1 MFDESE
7 IVNQI
12 VKAISQEN
20 EAAKPRRRRKHRQ
33 GGSILKMGSTY
44 TIIFRNPDGK
54 QKWQRGFPT
63 KGAARDALTT
73 KIREISENKYREIRP
88 ILFKDFADR
97 WLEARKGQVKPSTW
111 ASYKSALKL
120 WITPRFGSW
129 ELACVT
135 RRDICEMRDALLAE
149 GLSGKFVKNVFLLLQ
164 VMFNDALDAEE
175 ISANPAQRVK
185 VVSQSKER
193 YMPPARDVVLTFGKL
208 PEVYRVLLA
217 TGAVTGLR
225 RAELL
230 GLKWMNVDLERCL
243 LRVEFTLQRVKKS
256 LLKEGRF
263 ERSGVEQIGKTG
275 LALVSP
281 KSKKS
286 RRTVEVPPRLVEL
299 LKALKVMQSGSNDS
313 FCFQDALG
321 RPLDP
326 DAIYD
331 VLRDAQ
337 TAAEVKSFGLH
348 GLRHLY
354 SSLLGES
361 GAPVKHAQSRLG
373 HASATTTLDIYSHI
387 LTDDGQKYAKRV
399 EDAFPFVSN
408 LLADEA
414 KSGDEQKKLQ

>member
-1 MFDESE
+1 MSNESTLTE
-7 IVNQI
+7 NVIEV
-12 VKAISQEN
+12 SQEKKPV
-20 EAAKPRRRRKHRQ
+20 EPRRRKKHRQ

-63 KGAARDALTT
+63 KGAARDALTA

-111 ASYKSALKL
+111 GSYRSALKTH
-120 WITPRFGSW
+120 IEPRFGTW
-129 ELACVT
+129 ELSCIT

-175 ISANPAQRVK
+175 ISANPAMRIK
-185 VVSQSKER
+185 IISQSSER

-208 PEVYRVLLA
+208 PGVYQVLLA

-230 GLKWMNVDLERCL
+230 GLKWGNVDLERCE
-243 LRVEFTLQRVKKS
+243 LRVAETLQRVKKS

-263 ERSGVEQIGKTG
+263 QRSGVEQIGKTG

-299 LKALKVMQSGSNDS
+299 LKALRTMQNGSNDS
-313 FCFQDALG
+313 FVFQDDFG

-337 TAAEVKSFGLH
+337 TAAEVKAFGLH

-373 HASATTTLDIYSHI
+373 HASSQTTLDIYTHV

-399 EDAFPFVSN
+399 EDAFPFVSK
-408 LLADEA
+408 LLAVESENE
-414 KSGDEQKKLQ
+414 KEEKRIQ